1 LPRLAVLIAVNES
14 GSWIINSLATAVLVP
29 NSGNGTTVAVFHF
42 RYSSIQI
49 NKGHRPPLQ

>member
-1 LPRLAVLIAVNES
+1 LPRLAVLIAVNDS
-14 GSWIINSLATAVLVP
+14 GSWIINSLATAVLIP